1 MVGAGIGV
9 GLRPLLRSN
18 VDIYRFEAAHSKGLD
33 GTRGDVAQ
41 LEHLVQCEPSSVRS
55 NLGTF
60 DLDIGTAFWKI
71 CFKKFATVS
80 MNVSGDSCWAI
91 LLASAFT

>member
-1 MVGAGIGV
+1 MVGTGV
-9 GLRPLLRSN
+9 SVRLRTLQRSN
-18 VDIYRFEAAHSKGLD
+18 VDNYRFEAAHSEGLD

-41 LEHLVQCEPSSVRS
+41 LEHLVQCEPSSLHS
-55 NLGTF
+55 NFGTF
-60 DLDIGTAFWKI
+60 DLDMGTAFWKI

-80 MNVSGDSCWAI
+80 IKVSGDSCWAM